1 MKNAVILFLLVGLAG
16 LTGCGKSAQEK
27 VAEEQQMK
35 TQKEVVAG
43 FQKAADDAR
52 QAAKK

>member
-1 MKNAVILFLLVGLAG
+1 MKNAVILLLLVG

-27 VAEEQQMK
+27 VAVEQQMK
-35 TQKEVVAG
+35 TSEVVAG

>member
-1 MKNAVILFLLVGLAG
+1 MKNAVILLLLVG

-35 TQKEVVAG
+35 ASEVEVVAG